1 MKVAAIGAGAW
12 GKHIIRSLAELDVL
26 AAVVDLS
33 ADKCTEFAQTYP
45 GIATHQDYR
54 EAVEADYDA
63 FAIATPVPLHYE
75 IARAA
80 LEADKD
86 VLVEKPMTT
95 NSRQAESLV
104 KLAEQR
110 ERILMVGHLLL
121 YQPAIAWIKEFLD
134 TGKLGELYSVHQERL
149 GLGRARP
156 LENVLWDSGVHDLA
170 VLLLLVD
177 NVPCGIRASGHRIV
191 QPTVEDDVYVHL
203 EFPCGV
209 RANLHSSWL
218 WPETRRRL
226 VVRGTGGMLVYDE
239 LEQTV
244 TLHRKG
250 ITPDLHNRD
259 DGSEIVRRGNGEPL
273 KLELQHF
280 LARVQDR
287 QPPLSNGRSALQVI
301 EVLEQV
307 SRLLEKVKPP
317 TWSMESNVGRPQ
329 IYSPTGSVGRS

>member
-12 GKHIIRSLAELDVL
+12 GRHIIRTLSELDVL
-26 AAVVDLS
+26 AAVIDLS
-33 ADKCTEFAQTYP
+33 PGKCARYAQIYS
-45 GIATHQDYR
+45 GVATHKDYR
-54 EAVEADYDA
+54 EAVAADYDA
-63 FAIATPVPLHYE
+63 FVIATPTPVHYE
-75 IARAA
+75 IAKAA

-86 VLVEKPMTT
+86 VLIEKPMTA
-95 NSRQAESLV
+95 NSRQAETLV
-104 KLAEQR
+104 RLAEER
-110 ERILMVGHLLL
+110 GRILMVGHLLL
-121 YQPAIAWIKEFLD
+121 YQPAINWIKDFLD
-134 TGKLGELYSVHQERL
+134 AGKLGALYSVHQERL

-170 VLLLLVD
+170 VLLLLVG

-226 VVRGTGGMLVYDE
+226 VVRGAEGMLVYDE

-250 ITPDLHNRD
+250 ITPDLNNRD
-259 DGSEIVRRGNGEPL
+259 DGSEIILHGNGAPL

-280 LARVQDR
+280 LARIQDR
-287 QPPLSNGRSALQVI
+287 QPPLSDGNSALRVI

-307 SRLLEKVKPP
+307 SRLLE
-317 TWSMESNVGRPQ
+317 N
-329 IYSPTGSVGRS
+329 

>member
-12 GKHIIRSLAELDVL
+12 GKNIIRSLSELDVL
-26 AAVVDLS
+26 AAVIDLS
-33 ADKCTEFAQTYP
+33 SEKCAEYTQAYP
-45 GIATHQDYR
+45 GIATHGNYR
-54 EAVEADYDA
+54 EAIAADYDA
-63 FAIATPVPLHYE
+63 FVIATPTPLHYE

-86 VLVEKPMTT
+86 VLIEKPMTAT
-95 NSRQAESLV
+95 SLQAETLV
-104 KLAEQR
+104 RLAEQR
-110 ERILMVGHLLL
+110 GRILMAGHLLL
-121 YQPAIAWIKEFLD
+121 YQPAIQWIKEFLD
-134 TGKLGELYSVHQERL
+134 AGTLGTLYTVHQERL

-156 LENVLWDSGVHDLA
+156 LENVLWDCGVHDLA
-170 VLLLLVD
+170 VLLLLVG

-209 RANLHSSWL
+209 RASLHNSWL

-226 VVRGTGGMLVYDE
+226 VVRGSEGMLVYDE
-239 LEQTV
+239 LAQTV

-250 ITPDLHNRD
+250 ITPDLQNRD
-259 DGSEIVRRGNGEPL
+259 DGSEIILRGNGEPL

-287 QPPLSNGRSALQVI
+287 QPPLSDGRSALQVI

-307 SRLLEKVKPP
+307 SHLLE
-317 TWSMESNVGRPQ
+317 S
-329 IYSPTGSVGRS
+329 

>member
-1 MKVAAIGAGAW
+1 MKVAVIGAGAW
-12 GKHIIRSLAELDVL
+12 GKNIIRSLSELDVL
-26 AAVVDLS
+26 AAVIDLS
-33 ADKCTEFAQTYP
+33 PEKCAEYAQTYP
-45 GIATHQDYR
+45 GAAIYRDYR
-54 EAVEADYDA
+54 EAIAADYDA
-63 FAIATPVPLHYE
+63 FVIATPTPLHYE

-86 VLVEKPMTT
+86 VLIEKPMTAT
-95 NSRQAESLV
+95 SLQARSLAQ
-104 KLAEQR
+104 LAEER
-110 ERILMVGHLLL
+110 GRILMAGHLLL
-121 YQPAIAWIKEFLD
+121 YQPAINWIKEFLD
-134 TGKLGELYSVHQERL
+134 AGKLGPLYSVHQERL

-170 VLLLLVD
+170 VLLMLVG

-191 QPTVEDDVYVHL
+191 QPTIEDDVYVHL

-226 VVRGTGGMLVYDE
+226 VVRGAEGMLVYDE

-259 DGSEIVRRGNGEPL
+259 DGSEIILRGNGQPL
-273 KLELQHF
+273 QLELQHF
-280 LARVQDR
+280 LDRVQDR
-287 QPPLSNGRSALQVI
+287 RPPLSDGDSALQVI

-307 SRLLEKVKPP
+307 SRLLE
-317 TWSMESNVGRPQ
+317 S
-329 IYSPTGSVGRS
+329 

>member
-12 GKHIIRSLAELDVL
+12 GKNIIRSLSELDVL
-26 AAVVDLS
+26 AAVIDLS
-33 ADKCTEFAQTYP
+33 PEKCAEYAQIYP
-45 GIATHQDYR
+45 AITTHRDYR
-54 EAVEADYDA
+54 EAVAADYDA
-63 FAIATPVPLHYE
+63 FVIATPTPLHYE

-86 VLVEKPMTT
+86 VLIEKPMTAT
-95 NSRQAESLV
+95 SLQAKTLV
-104 KLAEQR
+104 QLAEER
-110 ERILMVGHLLL
+110 GRILMAGHLLL
-121 YQPAIAWIKEFLD
+121 YQPAINWIKEFLD
-134 TGKLGELYSVHQERL
+134 AGKLGPLYSVHQERL

-170 VLLLLVD
+170 VLLMLVG

-218 WPETRRRL
+218 WPETQRRL
-226 VVRGTGGMLVYDE
+226 VVRGAEGMLVYDE
-239 LEQTV
+239 LEQSV

-259 DGSEIVRRGNGEPL
+259 DGSEIILRGNGQPL

-280 LARVQDR
+280 LERVQDR
-287 QPPLSNGRSALQVI
+287 QPPLSDGRSALQVI

-307 SRLLEKVKPP
+307 SRLLE
-317 TWSMESNVGRPQ
+317 S
-329 IYSPTGSVGRS
+329 